1 MRATKLP
8 DMPTAP
14 LRILVVEDQPLLL
27 ARISQL
33 LQAEGHRV
41 LEATSFHQAWR
52 LFDEQRP
59 DMLLLDILLPDH
71 SGLELAR
78 RIRAGARG
86 PWTPVIFL
94 SSLDSEDDLAAAIE
108 AGGDDYLVQPVS
120 PLVLKA
126 KVHAMQRLLEARR
139 ELTATTAAL
148 QEANEQ
154 LSRQIMHDQLTGLGN
169 RKGLDDRLAR
179 YIGDARR
186 EQRPLSLILCD
197 VDFFKRYND
206 RLGHLEGD
214 QCLQQI
220 ARILKQVCR
229 RPLDYAA
236 RYGGEEFVLLLPHTP
251 PEGALS
257 FALALLHHM
266 ERDSLYHP
274 DSTVA
279 GHVTLSGGMLS
290 GIPGHD
296 DDGAHWLQHA
306 DEALYAAKQR
316 GRGRFVSLQHG
327 HDTGDIIARRHPGVS
342 TSGRAA

>member
-1 MRATKLP
+1 MF
-8 DMPTAP
+8 TAP

-27 ARISQL
+27 ARLSQL
-33 LQAEGHRV
+33 LQADGHEV
-41 LEATSFHQAWR
+41 LEASSFHQAWR
-52 LFDEQRP
+52 LFESRQP
-59 DMLLLDILLPDH
+59 DMLLLDILLPDG

-78 RIRAGARG
+78 RIRSGMRG
-86 PWTPVIFL
+86 PWAPIIFV
-94 SSLDSEDDLAAAIE
+94 SSLDSETDLSAAIE
-108 AGGDDYLVQPVS
+108 AGGDDYLVQPVA
-120 PLVLKA
+120 PLVLRA

-139 ELTATTAAL
+139 ELTATTTAL
-148 QEANEQ
+148 QQANEQ
-154 LSRQIMHDQLTGLGN
+154 LSRQILHDQLTGLGN
-169 RKGLDDRLAR
+169 RKGLDDRLVR
-179 YIGDARR
+179 YLGDARR

-214 QCLQQI
+214 QCLKQI
-220 ARILKQVCR
+220 GQILQQVCR

-251 PEGALS
+251 PDGALS

-274 DSTVA
+274 DSPVA

-290 GIPGHD
+290 GVPTETDNPGL
-296 DDGAHWLQHA
+296 WLQQA

-327 HDTGDIIARRHPGVS
+327 HDTGDLIARRQVGLA
-342 TSGRAA
+342 TSGGRAA